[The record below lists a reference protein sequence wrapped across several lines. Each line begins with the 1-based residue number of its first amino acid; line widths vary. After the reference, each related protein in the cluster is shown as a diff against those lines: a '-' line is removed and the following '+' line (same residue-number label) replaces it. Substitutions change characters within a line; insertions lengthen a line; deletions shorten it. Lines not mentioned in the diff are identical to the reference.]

1 MIFGEHADYFCS
13 YHYNKFKI
21 SSFWEGTTFVTHHR
35 IIRTSCFAE
44 EWFTLRYLKIQS
56 ADPARICPH
65 KLQLGIAAFYLNV
78 DFLRQQFLFLLFSWQ
93 FIHLINGEES
103 RWWRMENV
111 NSYHVTK
118 FSRYFSS
125 IFLYLHPNN
134 VRFIHETYFA
144 KFLTVYFLFQL
155 RSRHLESYVCRL
167 P

>member
-1 MIFGEHADYFCS
+1 
-13 YHYNKFKI
+13 
-21 SSFWEGTTFVTHHR
+21 
-35 IIRTSCFAE
+35 
-44 EWFTLRYLKIQS
+44 
-56 ADPARICPH
+56 
-65 KLQLGIAAFYLNV
+65 
-78 DFLRQQFLFLLFSWQ
+78 
-93 FIHLINGEES
+93 
-103 RWWRMENV
+103 MENV

-155 RSRHLESYVCRL
+155 RSRHLESYVCHL